1 LETLHAIHEV
11 RARVAAW
18 RRQGLTVGFVP
29 TMGNLHQGH
38 LSLVQLAGERADR
51 VIVSIFV
58 NPMQFGPQEDFDRY
72 PRTLERDCQALA
84 QGGAQLVF
92 APDAAEIYPAGMEQG
107 AVVDVPSLAAVL
119 EGEFRPG
126 HLPGVATVVTKLF
139 NIVTP
144 DLAVFGRKDYQQL
157 LLVQR
162 LVRDLCLPIE
172 IIAGSTVR
180 EPDGLAL
187 SSRNQYLS
195 AGERRRASTLHDTL
209 VAARRRIIGGERQ
222 WLEIEA
228 SALGELRSA
237 GFDPDYFTIRNARD
251 LQPPQPGD
259 GELVLLVA
267 ARLGRTRLIDNVS
280 VELE

>member
-1 LETLHAIHEV
+1 LETLHAVHEV

-58 NPMQFGPQEDFDRY
+58 NPMQFGPLEDFDRY
-72 PRTLERDCQALA
+72 PRTLERDCQAVA

-162 LVRDLCLPIE
+162 LVSADRDH
-172 IIAGSTVR
+172 
-180 EPDGLAL
+180 
-187 SSRNQYLS
+187 
-195 AGERRRASTLHDTL
+195 RRLD
-209 VAARRRIIGGERQ
+209 
-222 WLEIEA
+222 
-228 SALGELRSA
+228 
-237 GFDPDYFTIRNARD
+237 
-251 LQPPQPGD
+251 
-259 GELVLLVA
+259 
-267 ARLGRTRLIDNVS
+267 RT
-280 VELE
+280 